1 MLRDQASHNGI
12 NMVFEHPD
20 KKYISLMT
28 DSARMKVL
36 LANLIGNI
44 IYFSKKNST
53 IKIIFSYF
61 NSSTP

>member
-1 MLRDQASHNGI
+1 
-12 NMVFEHPD
+12 MVFEHPD